1 MPLVTMQAKG
11 QMTVPQALR
20 EALGIETGTQLVC
33 FQTGPDAFECHVLP
47 KPMSV
52 DELIERFSSPDP
64 VPTPEEMHAIV
75 RDGILAE
82 TRAEEGWT
90 DESWEDDAHHL
101 VGRSRL
107 PPLQPSDAHRC
118 LLARLR
124 GTSRR
129 EHKKR

>member
-52 DELIERFSSPDP
+52 DELIVRFSSPDP

-101 VGRSRL
+101 VGRS
-107 PPLQPSDAHRC
+107 S
-118 LLARLR
+118 LR
-124 GTSRR
+124 GVATT
-129 EHKKR
+129 

>member
-33 FQTGPDAFECHVLP
+33 FQSGPDAFECHVLP

-64 VPTPEEMHAIV
+64 VPTPEEMQAIV

-82 TRAEEGWT
+82 ARTEAGWT
-90 DESWEDDAHHL
+90 DESWDGEPRA
-101 VGRSRL
+101 G
-107 PPLQPSDAHRC
+107 
-118 LLARLR
+118 
-124 GTSRR
+124 
-129 EHKKR
+129 